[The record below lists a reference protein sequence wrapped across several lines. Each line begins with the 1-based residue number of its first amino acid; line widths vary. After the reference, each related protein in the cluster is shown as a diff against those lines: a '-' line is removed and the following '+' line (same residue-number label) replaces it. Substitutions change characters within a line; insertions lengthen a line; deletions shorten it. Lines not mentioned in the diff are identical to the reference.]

1 MESPNKDLL
10 TCEIWW
16 LNNGSLRRYGLSFIA
31 FVCNVQILNAAEQLE
46 PILESTFKHNSKF
59 RKSSISRKHVSKRV
73 LLSNIPDE
81 RRGVVVITTAQL
93 QSIKPELRFCS
104 GSNHARGVS
113 EIRDGEDLWQWSRLK
128 IRLDAFRWSTVPQKQ
143 FIIMRTLL
151 TTK

>member
-16 LNNGSLRRYGLSFIA
+16 LNNGSLRRDGLS
-31 FVCNVQILNAAEQLE
+31 CPNAKCRGRAGAHFRKY
-46 PILESTFKHNSKF
+46 FKHNSKF
-59 RKSSISRKHVSKRV
+59 RKNSISQKHVSKRV

-104 GSNHARGVS
+104 GSNTDRGVS
-113 EIRDGEDLWQWSRLK
+113 EIRDGEDL
-128 IRLDAFRWSTVPQKQ
+128 
-143 FIIMRTLL
+143 
-151 TTK
+151 